1 MTDDQEII
9 LIDEGPAEVSFFD
22 DNDNE
27 LLVLS
32 FTVNHYE
39 TYDNETIDTETSG
52 TIEQSNAS
60 TWISSSPDIIEVDDE
75 GSFNAL
81 EPGDTT
87 LMAYDENEQLVAIYE
102 YSVTGIAQP
111 GNELPATSNY
121 LQFSSY
127 WERADRDDITDHVA
141 FTSRQPGDS
150 VRFQFQGTGFQWY
163 GVRDQYTGLATIY
176 LNGEEIDTLIRTVL
190 PKRMCNCMSCRI
202 SNSTPTLLPLKLMKR
217 TTRLLTIEIFI

>member
-1 MTDDQEII
+1 
-9 LIDEGPAEVSFFD
+9 
-22 DNDNE
+22 
-27 LLVLS
+27 
-32 FTVNHYE
+32 
-39 TYDNETIDTETSG
+39 
-52 TIEQSNAS
+52 
-60 TWISSSPDIIEVDDE
+60 
-75 GSFNAL
+75 
-81 EPGDTT
+81 
-87 LMAYDENEQLVAIYE
+87 MAYDENEQLVAIYE

-176 LNGEEIDTLIRTVL
+176 LNGEEIDTVDTYGSTETNVQLYELSDLEFDTYTV
-190 PKRMCNCMSCRI
+190 
-202 SNSTPTLLPLKLMKR
+202 
-217 TTRLLTIEIFI
+217 TIEINEENNSASHDRNIYLSQITIDK